1 MVFDL
6 FKNGKK
12 VGVINVKSTKCI
24 NQKYELKQS
33 NITEQPS
40 KQNEMSIVNKKI
52 QALSDRSDFIED
64 CIAEMAEVV
73 YNTEET
79 T

>member
-1 MVFDL
+1 MQYE
-6 FKNGKK
+6 KK
-12 VGVINVKSTKCI
+12 LNDVLVAIIISDTIDYTKQGYRLV
-24 NQKYELKQS
+24 N
-33 NITEQPS
+33 TEQIEKTS
-40 KQNEMSIVNKKI
+40 ELETINKRI
-52 QALSDRSDFIED
+52 NFIED